1 MKTVTVEG
9 VEIGRGSRVVLRP
22 RAGGDI
28 MDVALNGK
36 VGVVERVEE
45 DFEGHVHL
53 AVVIEGDPGRD
64 MGEARLPGHRFF
76 FVPEDVEPMAG
87 PPPPR
92 TRVLVAGIGNVFLAD
107 DGFGVEVATLLT
119 REELPAGVEVRD
131 FGIRGLALA
140 YELQEGWDAVVLV
153 DAVPRGGEPG
163 TLYVIEPDIE
173 DGQMTAMDAHGMDP
187 VKVLGLAR
195 SLGSLPPRILVVGCE
210 PEVQMTGEEEDIV
223 MELSAPVRAA
233 TVEAVGLVRSVLDD
247 LLKQDR
253 EESRS

>member
-1 MKTVTVEG
+1 MKSVTVEG

-36 VGVVERVEE
+36 VAIVERVEE

-53 AVVIEGDPGRD
+53 AVVIEDDPGRD

-87 PPPPR
+87 PAPPR

-107 DGFGVEVATLLT
+107 DGFGVEVAALLD

-153 DAVPRGGEPG
+153 DAVPRGGQPG
-163 TLYVIEPDIE
+163 TLYVIEPEIE
-173 DGQMTAMDAHGMDP
+173 DGQMAMDAHGMDP

-210 PEVQMTGEEEDIV
+210 PEVHMTGEEEDIV
-223 MELSAPVRAA
+223 MELSAAVRAA

-247 LLKQDR
+247 LLTQER

>member
-1 MKTVTVEG
+1 MKSVTVEG

-22 RAGGDI
+22 RAGGDV
-28 MDVALNGK
+28 MDVVLNGK
-36 VGVVERVEE
+36 VAIVERVEE

-53 AVVIEGDPGRD
+53 AVVVEDDPGRD

-87 PPPPR
+87 PAPPR

-107 DGFGVEVATLLT
+107 DGFGVEVAALLA

-153 DAVPRGGEPG
+153 DAVPRGGQPG
-163 TLYVIEPDIE
+163 TLYVIEPEIE
-173 DGQMTAMDAHGMDP
+173 DGQMAMDAHGMDP

-210 PEVQMTGEEEDIV
+210 PEVHMTGEEEDIV
-223 MELSAPVRAA
+223 MELSAAVRAA

-247 LLKQDR
+247 LLMQDR

>member
-1 MKTVTVEG
+1 
-9 VEIGRGSRVVLRP
+9 
-22 RAGGDI
+22 
-28 MDVALNGK
+28 
-36 VGVVERVEE
+36 
-45 DFEGHVHL
+45 
-53 AVVIEGDPGRD
+53 
-64 MGEARLPGHRFF
+64 
-76 FVPEDVEPMAG
+76 MAG
-87 PPPPR
+87 PAPPR

-107 DGFGVEVATLLT
+107 DGFGVEVAALLA

-153 DAVPRGGEPG
+153 DAVPRGGQPG
-163 TLYVIEPDIE
+163 TLYVIEPEIE
-173 DGQMTAMDAHGMDP
+173 DGQMAMDAHGMDP

-210 PEVQMTGEEEDIV
+210 PEVHMTGEEEDIV
-223 MELSAPVRAA
+223 MELSAAVRAA

-247 LLKQDR
+247 LLTQER

>member
-1 MKTVTVEG
+1 MKAVVVDG
-9 VEIGRGSRVVLRP
+9 VEVGRGSRVVLRP
-22 RAGGDI
+22 RRGGDI
-28 MDVALNGK
+28 MDVVLNGK
-36 VGVVERVEE
+36 VGVVDRVEE

-53 AVVIEGDPGRD
+53 AVVVEDDPGRD
-64 MGEARLPGHRFF
+64 LGEARLPGHRFF

-87 PPPPR
+87 PAPPR

-107 DGFGVEVATLLT
+107 DGFGVEVATLLA

-153 DAVPRGGEPG
+153 DAAPRGGAPG
-163 TLYVIEPDIE
+163 DLYVIEPE
-173 DGQMTAMDAHGMDP
+173 VHDGELAMDAHGMDP

-210 PEVQMTGEEEDIV
+210 PEVHMTGEEEDIV

-247 LLKQDR
+247 LLTQDR

>member
-1 MKTVTVEG
+1 MRSVTVEG

-28 MDVALNGK
+28 MDVVLNGK

-53 AVVIEGDPGRD
+53 AVVVEDDPGRD

-87 PPPPR
+87 PAPPG

-107 DGFGVEVATLLT
+107 DGFGVEVATLLA

-163 TLYVIEPDIE
+163 TLYVIEPE
-173 DGQMTAMDAHGMDP
+173 MQDGELAPMDAHGMDP

-210 PEVQMTGEEEDIV
+210 PEVHMTGEEEDIV

-233 TVEAVGLVRSVLDD
+233 TTEAVGLVRSVLDD
-247 LLKQDR
+247 LLSQDR

>member
-1 MKTVTVEG
+1 MKSVTVEG

-36 VGVVERVEE
+36 VAIVERVEE

-53 AVVIEGDPGRD
+53 AVVIEDDPGRD

-87 PPPPR
+87 PAPPR

-107 DGFGVEVATLLT
+107 DGFGVEVAALLA

-153 DAVPRGGEPG
+153 DAVPRGGQPG
-163 TLYVIEPDIE
+163 TLYVIEPEIE
-173 DGQMTAMDAHGMDP
+173 DGQMAMDAHGMDP

-210 PEVQMTGEEEDIV
+210 PEVHMTGEEEDIV
-223 MELSAPVRAA
+223 MELSAAVRAA

-247 LLKQDR
+247 LLTQER

>member
-1 MKTVTVEG
+1 MKSVTVEG

-22 RAGGDI
+22 RAGGDV

-36 VGVVERVEE
+36 VAIVERVEE

-53 AVVIEGDPGRD
+53 AVVVEDDPGRD

-87 PPPPR
+87 PAPPR

-107 DGFGVEVATLLT
+107 DGFGVEVAALLA

-153 DAVPRGGEPG
+153 DAVPRGGQPG
-163 TLYVIEPDIE
+163 ALYVIEPEIE
-173 DGQMTAMDAHGMDP
+173 DGQMAMDAHGMDP

-210 PEVQMTGEEEDIV
+210 PEVHMTGEEEDIV
-223 MELSAPVRAA
+223 MELSAAVRAA

-247 LLKQDR
+247 LLTQER

>member
-1 MKTVTVEG
+1 MKSVTVEG

-36 VGVVERVEE
+36 VAIVERVEE

-53 AVVIEGDPGRD
+53 AVVVEDDPGRD

-87 PPPPR
+87 PAPPR

-107 DGFGVEVATLLT
+107 DGFGVEVAALLA

-153 DAVPRGGEPG
+153 DAVPRGGQPG
-163 TLYVIEPDIE
+163 TLYVIEPEIE
-173 DGQMTAMDAHGMDP
+173 DGQMAMDAHGMDP

-210 PEVQMTGEEEDIV
+210 PEVTMTGEEEDIV
-223 MELSAPVRAA
+223 MELSAAVRAA

-247 LLKQDR
+247 LLTQDR

>member
-1 MKTVTVEG
+1 
-9 VEIGRGSRVVLRP
+9 
-22 RAGGDI
+22 
-28 MDVALNGK
+28 VAI
-36 VGVVERVEE
+36 VERVEE

-53 AVVIEGDPGRD
+53 AVVVEDDPGRD

-87 PPPPR
+87 PAPPR

-107 DGFGVEVATLLT
+107 DGFGVEVAALLA

-163 TLYVIEPDIE
+163 TLYVIEPEIE

-223 MELSAPVRAA
+223 MELSPPVRAA
-233 TVEAVGLVRSVLDD
+233 TIEAVGLVRSVLDD
-247 LLKQDR
+247 LLTQDR